1 MIQLVR
7 TLRRLLPFLPSSAKK
22 FLGIFAVTQVPL
34 AVVEGLVGVLLL
46 NALIT
51 WARPELEDLQVV
63 PADTVETTEATR
75 A

>member
-1 MIQLVR
+1 M
-7 TLRRLLPFLPSSAKK
+7 
-22 FLGIFAVTQVPL
+22 TQVPL

-63 PADTVETTEATR
+63 PADTVETTEAAR